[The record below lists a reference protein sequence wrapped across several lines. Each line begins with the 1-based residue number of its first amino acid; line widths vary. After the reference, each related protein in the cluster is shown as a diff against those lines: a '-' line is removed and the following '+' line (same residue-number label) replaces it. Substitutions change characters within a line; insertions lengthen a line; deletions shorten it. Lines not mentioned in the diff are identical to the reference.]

1 MPKVRDLKKDVK
13 QMGHLFLNECYTQ
26 MMFTPSLNQEWILD
40 IISDT
45 MEFQDETLR
54 KISTRGLSGVD
65 YQVIASNYFEG
76 IVELADRLNS
86 LEYWFYINT

>member
-26 MMFTPSLNQEWILD
+26 LMFTPNLNQEWILD

-45 MEFQDETLR
+45 MEFQNETLK
-54 KISTRGLSGVD
+54 KISTRGHNGSD
-65 YQVIASNYFEG
+65 YQSIASGYFEG

-86 LEYWFYINT
+86 LEY